1 MISFDNSPPV
11 YWLIGY
17 LLAGFV
23 ILASQYK
30 SIPNRAY
37 LVTGV
42 ILLVFMR
49 LPVIVFNRELNQ
61 DESQML
67 SHAVTLFQDPVYWR
81 SVDGTTIGP
90 LDNYLL
96 VIPKLFG
103 FQLDYSS
110 ARFMGLLCVAGAW
123 LLLFSSIKNWFG
135 IPVARRISIVPLLFV
150 AFTQEVDF
158 VHYSSEQLPVLLL
171 AYCVW
176 QLSRLDPKTVPSVS
190 GLYFLGLA
198 AGAVPFGKLQAIPLV
213 AVIVLSAFWVVFQRF
228 QRYNELKGAIALI
241 LGGLTI
247 PLFFLVFTLSCGVFD
262 DFIDFYLL
270 GNAIYAGGAGFLDI
284 PSQFYKIIALSS
296 DFQFFS
302 LALAIPMVIGLV
314 RIVRLYLP
322 GKLDFHVPFTILFLI
337 LASIYAI
344 TKSGNDFIH
353 YLNFCI
359 IPWTL
364 LAAYGLS
371 AVEGW
376 SLAFPAVIVL
386 WFGGYDALH
395 FVKERRLNAFDSVG
409 KTRLQVSPVVAE
421 ILKLRKE
428 GDYMVVW
435 GWNCSYYVEAQLAQG
450 TAENH
455 SERSIF
461 EHPMRDIY
469 RSRYMSDLART
480 RPAFVL
486 DAVGKNSHWVQ
497 DKKTQGIES
506 YPELNQYI
514 RNHYTLLGEYDDVRL
529 YIRNDRMAVPRAA
542 ALR

>member
-30 SIPNRAY
+30 SVPNRAY
-37 LVTGV
+37 LLTGV

-61 DESQML
+61 DESQMI

-135 IPVARRISIVPLLFV
+135 VTIARRTSIVPLLFA

-176 QLSRLDPKTVPSVS
+176 QLSRLDPTMEPSVS

-198 AGAVPFGKLQAIPLV
+198 AGAVPFGKLQAVPLV
-213 AVIVLSAFWVVFQRF
+213 AVLVLSAFWVVFRRF
-228 QRYNELKGAIALI
+228 RRYSELKPAIALV

-247 PLFFLVFTLSCGVFD
+247 PLFFLVFTLSFGVFD

-284 PSQFYKIIALSS
+284 PSQFYKIIALST

-302 LALAIPMVIGLV
+302 LALAVPMVIGLV
-314 RIVRLYLP
+314 RIVRFYLP
-322 GKLDFHVPFTILFLI
+322 GKMDFHVPFTILFLI
-337 LASIYAI
+337 LASIYAV

-364 LAAYGLS
+364 LAAYGVS
-371 AVEGW
+371 AVESW
-376 SLAFPAVIVL
+376 SLAFPALIML

-409 KTRLQVSPVVAE
+409 KTGLQESPVVAE
-421 ILKLRKE
+421 ILKRRKE

-461 EHPMRDIY
+461 EHPMRDVY
-469 RSRYMSDLART
+469 RKRYMSDLART
-480 RPAFVL
+480 QPAFVL

-529 YIRNDRMAVPRAA
+529 YVRNDRSPAS
-542 ALR
+542 LR

>member
-23 ILASQYK
+23 ILASQYN

-37 LVTGV
+37 LLTGV
-42 ILLVFMR
+42 ILLAFMR

-135 IPVARRISIVPLLFV
+135 IAIARRVSIVPLLFV
-150 AFTQEVDF
+150 AFTQEIDF

-171 AYCVW
+171 AYGIW
-176 QLSRLDPKTVPSVS
+176 QLSRLDPKTTPSVS
-190 GLYFLGLA
+190 GLYCLGLA
-198 AGAVPFGKLQAIPLV
+198 AGAVPFAKLQAIPLV
-213 AVIVLSAFWVVFQRF
+213 AVLVLSAFWIVFRRF
-228 QRYNELKGAIALI
+228 QRYNELKAAIALI

-247 PLFFLVFTLSCGVFD
+247 PLFFLAFTLSYGVFD
-262 DFIDFYLL
+262 DFIDFYLV

-284 PSQFYKIIALSS
+284 PSQFYKIIALST

-302 LALAIPMVIGLV
+302 LALAILMGIGLV

-322 GKLDFHVPFTILFLI
+322 GKMDFHVPFTILFLV
-337 LASIYAI
+337 LASIYAV

-371 AVEGW
+371 AVESW
-376 SLAFPAVIVL
+376 SLAFPAVIML

-421 ILKLRKE
+421 ILKMRQE

-469 RSRYMSDLART
+469 RKRYMSDLART
-480 RPAFVL
+480 QPAFVL

-529 YIRNDRMAVPRAA
+529 YIRNDRAA
-542 ALR
+542 TLR

>member
-23 ILASQYK
+23 IFASQYK
-30 SIPNRAY
+30 SIPTRAY
-37 LVTGV
+37 LLTGV
-42 ILLVFMR
+42 VLLVFMR

-67 SHAVTLFQDPVYWR
+67 SHAVTLFQNPVYWR

-103 FQLDYSS
+103 FQLDYSA

-123 LLLFSSIKNWFG
+123 LLLFSSVKNWFG
-135 IPVARRISIVPLLFV
+135 IAIARRISVVPLLFV
-150 AFTQEVDF
+150 AFTQEIDF

-176 QLSRLDPKTVPSVS
+176 QLSRLDPKTAPAVS

-198 AGAVPFGKLQAIPLV
+198 AGAVPFAKLQAIPLV
-213 AVIVLSAFWVVFQRF
+213 AVLVLSVFWVVFLRF
-228 QRYNELKGAIALI
+228 RRYSELKAAFALI

-247 PLFFLVFTLSCGVFD
+247 PLFFLAFTLSCGVFD

-284 PSQFYKIIALSS
+284 PSQFYKIIALST
-296 DFQFFS
+296 DFQLFS

-322 GKLDFHVPFTILFLI
+322 GKMDFHVPFTILFLI
-337 LASIYAI
+337 LASIYAV

-359 IPWTL
+359 IPWAL

-371 AVEGW
+371 AVESW
-376 SLAFPAVIVL
+376 SLAFPTVIML

-409 KTRLQVSPVVAE
+409 KTGLQESPVVTE
-421 ILKLRKE
+421 ILKRRKE

-469 RSRYMSDLART
+469 RKRYLSDIART
-480 RPAFVL
+480 QPAFVL

-514 RNHYTLLGEYDDVRL
+514 RNHYTLLGEFDDVRL
-529 YIRNDRMAVPRAA
+529 YIRKAV
-542 ALR
+542 LR

>member
-135 IPVARRISIVPLLFV
+135 IPIARRISIVPLLFV
-150 AFTQEVDF
+150 AFTQEIDF

-376 SLAFPAVIVL
+376 SLAFPAVIML

-461 EHPMRDIY
+461 EHPMRDVY
-469 RSRYMSDLART
+469 RKRYMSDLART

-542 ALR
+542 TLR

>member
-23 ILASQYK
+23 ILASQYN

-37 LVTGV
+37 LLTGV

-135 IPVARRISIVPLLFV
+135 IAIARRVSIVPLLFV
-150 AFTQEVDF
+150 AFTQEIDF

-171 AYCVW
+171 AYGIW
-176 QLSRLDPKTVPSVS
+176 QLSRLDPKTTPSVS
-190 GLYFLGLA
+190 GLYCLGLA
-198 AGAVPFGKLQAIPLV
+198 AGAVPFAKLQAIPLV
-213 AVIVLSAFWVVFQRF
+213 AVLVLSAFWIVFRRF
-228 QRYNELKGAIALI
+228 QRYNELKAAIALI

-247 PLFFLVFTLSCGVFD
+247 PLFFLAFTLSYGVFD

-284 PSQFYKIIALSS
+284 PSQFYKIIALST

-302 LALAIPMVIGLV
+302 LALAIPMGIGLV

-322 GKLDFHVPFTILFLI
+322 GKMDFHVPFTILFLV
-337 LASIYAI
+337 LASIYAV

-371 AVEGW
+371 AVESW
-376 SLAFPAVIVL
+376 SLAFPAVIML

-421 ILKLRKE
+421 ILKMRQE

-469 RSRYMSDLART
+469 RKRYMSDLTRT
-480 RPAFVL
+480 QPAFVL

-529 YIRNDRMAVPRAA
+529 YIRNDRAA
-542 ALR
+542 TLR

>member
-11 YWLIGY
+11 YWLLGY

-23 ILASQYK
+23 IVASQYK
-30 SIPNRAY
+30 SIPTRAY
-37 LVTGV
+37 LLTGV
-42 ILLVFMR
+42 VLLVFMR
-49 LPVIVFNRELNQ
+49 LPVVVFNRELNQ

-67 SHAVTLFQDPVYWR
+67 SHAITLFQDPVYWR

-103 FQLDYSS
+103 FQLDYSA

-123 LLLFSSIKNWFG
+123 LLLFSSVKNWFG
-135 IPVARRISIVPLLFV
+135 LTIARRISIVPLLFL
-150 AFTQEVDF
+150 AFTQEIDF

-176 QLSRLDPKTVPSVS
+176 QLSRLDPKTAPSMS

-198 AGAVPFGKLQAIPLV
+198 AGAVPFAKLQAIPLV
-213 AVIVLSAFWVVFQRF
+213 AVLVLSAFWIVFQRF
-228 QRYNELKGAIALI
+228 RRYSELKAAFALI

-247 PLFFLVFTLSCGVFD
+247 PLFFLAFTLSCGVFD

-284 PSQFYKIIALSS
+284 PSQFYKIIALTT
-296 DFQFFS
+296 DFQLFS
-302 LALAIPMVIGLV
+302 LALAVPMAIGLV

-322 GKLDFHVPFTILFLI
+322 GKMDFHVPFTVLFLI
-337 LASIYAI
+337 LACIYAV

-359 IPWTL
+359 IPWAL
-364 LAAYGLS
+364 LAAYGMS
-371 AVEGW
+371 AVESW
-376 SLAFPAVIVL
+376 SFAFPAVMVL

-409 KTRLQVSPVVAE
+409 KTVLQESPVVTE
-421 ILKLRKE
+421 ILKRRKK
-428 GDYMVVW
+428 GDYMAVW

-461 EHPMRDIY
+461 EHPMRDTY
-469 RSRYMSDLART
+469 RKRYMSDLART
-480 RPAFVL
+480 QPAFVL

-514 RNHYTLLGEYDDVRL
+514 RNHYTLLGEFDDVRL
-529 YIRNDRMAVPRAA
+529 YIRNAV
-542 ALR
+542 LR

>member
-1 MISFDNSPPV
+1 
-11 YWLIGY
+11 
-17 LLAGFV
+17 
-23 ILASQYK
+23 
-30 SIPNRAY
+30 
-37 LVTGV
+37 
-42 ILLVFMR
+42 
-49 LPVIVFNRELNQ
+49 
-61 DESQML
+61 
-67 SHAVTLFQDPVYWR
+67 
-81 SVDGTTIGP
+81 
-90 LDNYLL
+90 
-96 VIPKLFG
+96 
-103 FQLDYSS
+103 
-110 ARFMGLLCVAGAW
+110 
-123 LLLFSSIKNWFG
+123 
-135 IPVARRISIVPLLFV
+135 
-150 AFTQEVDF
+150 
-158 VHYSSEQLPVLLL
+158 
-171 AYCVW
+171 
-176 QLSRLDPKTVPSVS
+176 
-190 GLYFLGLA
+190 
-198 AGAVPFGKLQAIPLV
+198 
-213 AVIVLSAFWVVFQRF
+213 
-228 QRYNELKGAIALI
+228 
-241 LGGLTI
+241 
-247 PLFFLVFTLSCGVFD
+247 VFD
-262 DFIDFYLL
+262 DFIDFYLV

-284 PSQFYKIIALSS
+284 PSQFYKIIALST

-302 LALAIPMVIGLV
+302 LALAILMGIGLV

-322 GKLDFHVPFTILFLI
+322 GKMDFHVPFTILFLV
-337 LASIYAI
+337 LASIYAV

-371 AVEGW
+371 AVESW
-376 SLAFPAVIVL
+376 SLAFPAVIML

-421 ILKLRKE
+421 ILKMRQE

-469 RSRYMSDLART
+469 RKRYMSDLART
-480 RPAFVL
+480 QPAFVL

-529 YIRNDRMAVPRAA
+529 YIRNDRAA
-542 ALR
+542 TLR